1 MRRKPM
7 DGPIWSGAGPNE
19 KFVRPKSKKG
29 EPRLRFSWNTPLV
42 ISHHN
47 PLTFYCGANKVF
59 KSLNR
64 GDDWVCISPDLTP
77 GQRGRISTL
86 SESPLKIGLI
96 YVGMGRGNVQVTLN
110 DGVSWSDVSSGL
122 PNKTINRV
130 VASRHELQTVYAA
143 LSGKGEDEFGAYVY
157 MSNDFGETWQSIVG
171 NLPLE
176 SVNVI
181 AEDPRDKDVLY
192 TGTDLGVY
200 ANLDRG

>member
-1 MRRKPM
+1 MGRGDGFVTLPDPTDSNVIYYEHQNGDMRRKPM

-19 KFVRPKSKKG
+19 KFVQPKSKKG

-96 YVGMGRGNVQVTLN
+96 YVGMGRGNVQVPLN
-110 DGVSWSDVSSGL
+110 
-122 PNKTINRV
+122 
-130 VASRHELQTVYAA
+130 E
-143 LSGKGEDEFGAYVY
+143 E
-157 MSNDFGETWQSIVG
+157 
-171 NLPLE
+171 
-176 SVNVI
+176 
-181 AEDPRDKDVLY
+181 
-192 TGTDLGVY
+192 
-200 ANLDRG
+200 